1 MKQAEDQPR
10 TVVFILLCCGTLSDD
25 QLDAVGPR
33 DVGDAA
39 VVGAVPQ
46 PHVGDEQLAG
56 GHRDNLRRGHGVIII
71 IIVIIISII
80 IITFSDSSEMPG
92 LSLAV
97 NTRPSRV
104 QYRDTGGWDTCGM
117 LAVVR
122 W

>member
-1 MKQAEDQPR
+1 MKQAKDQPR

-71 IIVIIISII
+71 IIII

>member
-1 MKQAEDQPR
+1 MII
-10 TVVFILLCCGTLSDD
+10 T
-25 QLDAVGPR
+25 
-33 DVGDAA
+33 
-39 VVGAVPQ
+39 
-46 PHVGDEQLAG
+46 
-56 GHRDNLRRGHGVIII
+56 III
-71 IIVIIISII
+71 IIIII